1 MIHVRHTLAE
11 VARVIVGL
19 VFVGSGLLKAVDP
32 VGTALKISQY
42 LTPIL
47 SPASAGAETITLALS
62 FVLCG
67 SEFLLGAFLLMGVYR
82 KFCARLSVLFMLVMT
97 AVTLYTLIANP
108 ISDCGCFGDAIQLT
122 HLESFLKNV
131 VLLPLSILVLRDAR
145 ALRHLYS
152 RRERW
157 VPAVLSVVGIIYF
170 MAENYRHLPYI
181 DFRSYAVGTNL
192 REAITKEEASL
203 QRVLLGATKY
213 IYSKDGKTK
222 AFEAS
227 ALPDSTWTF
236 VEARQEAD
244 LANYKPRYDF
254 NPIDSLGEPA
264 VSTLLDSEGIT
275 LLLLSPSWRTA
286 SQAVLDEISELHEEA
301 SRLGYPFYGV
311 TASTSEE
318 IAQWR
323 YLTGASYPMLQ
334 LDATPIRTIIRSQP
348 GLVVLRDGKIIDK
361 RAYADFPS
369 VEGVSAY
376 LRSLPQMQPHGPSAT
391 RTYLLWAWA
400 ALQLLAFLRF
410 WARKLHLTVH
420 LHIKKRLHLTK

>member
-1 MIHVRHTLAE
+1 M
-11 VARVIVGL
+11 
-19 VFVGSGLLKAVDP
+19 
-32 VGTALKISQY
+32 
-42 LTPIL
+42 
-47 SPASAGAETITLALS
+47 
-62 FVLCG
+62 
-67 SEFLLGAFLLMGVYR
+67 
-82 KFCARLSVLFMLVMT
+82 
-97 AVTLYTLIANP
+97 
-108 ISDCGCFGDAIQLT
+108 
-122 HLESFLKNV
+122 
-131 VLLPLSILVLRDAR
+131 
-145 ALRHLYS
+145 
-152 RRERW
+152 
-157 VPAVLSVVGIIYF
+157 PAVLAVVGIIYF

-181 DFRSYAVGTNL
+181 DFRPYAVGTNL
-192 REAITKEEASL
+192 REAIAKEEASL

-244 LANYKPRYDF
+244 LASYKPRYDF
-254 NPIDSLGEPA
+254 NPIDSLGEP
-264 VSTLLDSEGIT
+264 VISTLLDSEGIT

-369 VEGVSAY
+369 VEGVSTY

>member
-1 MIHVRHTLAE
+1 M
-11 VARVIVGL
+11 
-19 VFVGSGLLKAVDP
+19 
-32 VGTALKISQY
+32 
-42 LTPIL
+42 
-47 SPASAGAETITLALS
+47 
-62 FVLCG
+62 
-67 SEFLLGAFLLMGVYR
+67 
-82 KFCARLSVLFMLVMT
+82 
-97 AVTLYTLIANP
+97 
-108 ISDCGCFGDAIQLT
+108 
-122 HLESFLKNV
+122 
-131 VLLPLSILVLRDAR
+131 
-145 ALRHLYS
+145 
-152 RRERW
+152 
-157 VPAVLSVVGIIYF
+157 
-170 MAENYRHLPYI
+170 
-181 DFRSYAVGTNL
+181 
-192 REAITKEEASL
+192 
-203 QRVLLGATKY
+203 LLGATKY

-244 LANYKPRYDF
+244 LASYKPRYDF

-369 VEGVSAY
+369 VEGVSTY

-400 ALQLLAFLRF
+400 ALLLLAFLRF

>member
-47 SPASAGAETITLALS
+47 SPAAAGAETITLALS

-157 VPAVLSVVGIIYF
+157 C
-170 MAENYRHLPYI
+170 
-181 DFRSYAVGTNL
+181 
-192 REAITKEEASL
+192 
-203 QRVLLGATKY
+203 LLC
-213 IYSKDGKTK
+213 
-222 AFEAS
+222 
-227 ALPDSTWTF
+227 
-236 VEARQEAD
+236 
-244 LANYKPRYDF
+244 
-254 NPIDSLGEPA
+254 
-264 VSTLLDSEGIT
+264 
-275 LLLLSPSWRTA
+275 SPS
-286 SQAVLDEISELHEEA
+286 SGS
-301 SRLGYPFYGV
+301 
-311 TASTSEE
+311 STS
-318 IAQWR
+318 WR
-323 YLTGASYPMLQ
+323 RITVICLTLTSAPM
-334 LDATPIRTIIRSQP
+334 P
-348 GLVVLRDGKIIDK
+348 
-361 RAYADFPS
+361 
-369 VEGVSAY
+369 
-376 LRSLPQMQPHGPSAT
+376 
-391 RTYLLWAWA
+391 
-400 ALQLLAFLRF
+400 
-410 WARKLHLTVH
+410 
-420 LHIKKRLHLTK
+420 

>member
-1 MIHVRHTLAE
+1 
-11 VARVIVGL
+11 
-19 VFVGSGLLKAVDP
+19 
-32 VGTALKISQY
+32 
-42 LTPIL
+42 
-47 SPASAGAETITLALS
+47 
-62 FVLCG
+62 
-67 SEFLLGAFLLMGVYR
+67 MGVYR

-157 VPAVLSVVGIIYF
+157 VPAVLAVVGIIYF

-181 DFRSYAVGTNL
+181 DFRPYAVGTNL
-192 REAITKEEASL
+192 REAIAKEEASL
-203 QRVLLGATKY
+203 QRVLLSATKY

-244 LANYKPRYDF
+244 LASYKPRYDF
-254 NPIDSLGEPA
+254 NPIDSLGEP
-264 VSTLLDSEGIT
+264 VISTLLDSEGIT

-369 VEGVSAY
+369 VEGVSTY

-400 ALQLLAFLRF
+400 ALLLLAFLRF

>member
-1 MIHVRHTLAE
+1 MINLRHTLAE

-47 SPASAGAETITLALS
+47 SPAAAGAETLTLALS

-181 DFRSYAVGTNL
+181 DFRPYTVGTNL
-192 REAITKEEASL
+192 REAIAKEEASL

-213 IYSKDGKTK
+213 IYSKDGKTQ

-244 LANYKPRYDF
+244 LASYKPRYDF
-254 NPIDSLGEPA
+254 NPIDSLGEP
-264 VSTLLDSEGIT
+264 VISTLLDSQGIT

-369 VEGVSAY
+369 VEGVSTY

>member
-19 VFVGSGLLKAVDP
+19 VFVASGLLKAVDP

-47 SPASAGAETITLALS
+47 SPAAAGAETITLALS

-157 VPAVLSVVGIIYF
+157 VPAVLAVVGIIYF

-181 DFRSYAVGTNL
+181 DFRPYAVGTNL
-192 REAITKEEASL
+192 REAIAKEEASL
-203 QRVLLGATKY
+203 QRVLLGA
-213 IYSKDGKTK
+213 
-222 AFEAS
+222 
-227 ALPDSTWTF
+227 STWTF

-244 LANYKPRYDF
+244 LASYKPRYDF
-254 NPIDSLGEPA
+254 NPIDSLGEP
-264 VSTLLDSEGIT
+264 VISTLLDSEGIT

-369 VEGVSAY
+369 VEGVSSY

-400 ALQLLAFLRF
+400 ALLLLAFLRF

>member
-1 MIHVRHTLAE
+1 MINLRHTLAE

-47 SPASAGAETITLALS
+47 SPAAAGAETITLALS

-82 KFCARLSVLFMLVMT
+82 KFCARLSVLFMLLMT

-108 ISDCGCFGDAIQLT
+108 ISDCGCFGDAIRLT

-131 VLLPLSILVLRDAR
+131 VLLPLSLLVLRDAR

-157 VPAVLSVVGIIYF
+157 VPAVLAVVGIIYF

-181 DFRSYAVGTNL
+181 DFRPYAAGTNL
-192 REAITKEEASL
+192 REAIAKEEASL

-244 LANYKPRYDF
+244 LASYKPRYDF
-254 NPIDSLGEPA
+254 NPIDSLGEP
-264 VSTLLDSEGIT
+264 VISTLLDSEGIT

-369 VEGVSAY
+369 VEGVSTY